1 MLPTMYDLPSENP
14 EEPGLP
20 DEFHLFQP
28 ELLRQTFRPSNY
40 PAEEIFI
47 ASDLNLYYDPYHP
60 QWYKRPDWFAAL
72 GVSRL
77 YQGEELRLS
86 YVIWQEE
93 IVPFIAIEL
102 LSPGTEAED
111 LGRTVRGINQPPTK
125 WEVYERILGIPYYVV
140 FDRYSNQLQAFTLKS
155 GKYQP
160 LRLENQQL
168 WLEEVQLGLGLWAGN
183 CQGIERLWLRWYGR
197 DGNWILT
204 PTEQETQRAE
214 QETQRAE
221 QETQRAEQEAQ
232 RAEQEA
238 QRAEQE
244 TQRAEQETQR
254 AEQETQRAE
263 QEAQRAEQEAQ
274 RAERERQRVLELEA
288 LLARYQEQFGQLN

>member
-1 MLPTMYDLPSENP
+1 
-14 EEPGLP
+14 
-20 DEFHLFQP
+20 
-28 ELLRQTFRPSNY
+28 
-40 PAEEIFI
+40 
-47 ASDLNLYYDPYHP
+47 
-60 QWYKRPDWFAAL
+60 
-72 GVSRL
+72 
-77 YQGEELRLS
+77 
-86 YVIWQEE
+86 
-93 IVPFIAIEL
+93 
-102 LSPGTEAED
+102 
-111 LGRTVRGINQPPTK
+111 
-125 WEVYERILGIPYYVV
+125 VV

-204 PTEQETQRAE
+204 PTEQE
-214 QETQRAE
+214 
-221 QETQRAEQEAQ
+221 
-232 RAEQEA
+232 A

-244 TQRAEQETQR
+244 TQRAQQEAQRAEQQTQRAQQEAQRAEQQTQRAEQQTQR
-254 AEQETQRAE
+254 AEQEAQRAE